1 MRTFIQYLFSIT
13 LILLVACGEEKEFSF
28 TPAIGFEAPEGSVL
42 ETNIAGARVSLY
54 SNTTFTETVTVT
66 IAINN
71 IGGLVYGDDYTME
84 PAPVDNTLTL
94 TFDAENEAPAFFVY
108 PTLKGID
115 RILSFTITEVT
126 GSNLALAQQA
136 ALSHLFTI
144 KSSGC
149 PSGVQAVTVNHDFNG
164 CTTDFA
170 IPTGF
175 IEVNE
180 PGTKTDRGWGCRA
193 FGVSNSRA
201 PRASAFGGT
210 AGEDRAW
217 LIMNPIR
224 IAVGASVSLTF
235 SVASPNFAGPGVIN
249 VFWSNDYSG
258 SGNPLTATWN
268 SLSSIDSQFPAA
280 QSVTFKTVSGT
291 FTDICGDNVYL
302 AFRYTGG
309 TAAASAAWD
318 IDNLS
323 FVVQ

>member
-1 MRTFIQYLFSIT
+1 MRAIQYLFSVT
-13 LILLVACGEEKEFSF
+13 LILLVACGDEKEFSF
-28 TPAIGFEAPEGSVL
+28 TPAIGFEAPEGSVI

-54 SNTTFTETVTVT
+54 SNTAFTETVTVT

-71 IGGLVYGDDYTME
+71 IGGLIYGDDYTME
-84 PAPVDNTLTL
+84 PAPVGNTLTL

-126 GSNLALAQQA
+126 GSDLELAQQA
-136 ALSHLFTI
+136 ALSHFFTI

-149 PSGVQAVTVNHDFNG
+149 PSGIQPVTVNHDFNG

-175 IEVNE
+175 IEAME

-193 FGVSNSRA
+193 FGVGNSRA
-201 PRASAFGGT
+201 PRASAFGGST
-210 AGEDRAW
+210 GEDRAW
-217 LIMNPIR
+217 LIMNPVR
-224 IAVGASVSLTF
+224 IAAGSTTILNF
-235 SVASPNFAGPGVIN
+235 SVYSNFTGPGVIN
-249 VFWSNDYSG
+249 VNWSSDYTG

-280 QSVTFKTVSGT
+280 GSLTWKAVNGT
-291 FTDICGDNVYL
+291 FTDICGDNVYI
-302 AFRYTGG
+302 AFQFTGG
-309 TAAASAAWD
+309 TNAASSSWD

-323 FVVQ
+323 FVIQ

>member
-1 MRTFIQYLFSIT
+1 MRAFLKYLFSIT
-13 LILLVACGEEKEFSF
+13 LISLVACGDEKEFSF
-28 TPAIGFEAPEGSVL
+28 TPAIGFEAPESSVI

-54 SNTTFTETVTVT
+54 SNTVFTEPVTVT

-71 IGGLVYGDDYTME
+71 IGGLIYGDDYTME
-84 PAPVDNTLTL
+84 PAPVGNTLTL

-126 GSNLALAQQA
+126 GSNLELAQQA
-136 ALSHLFTI
+136 ALSHFFTI

-149 PSGVQAVTVNHDFNG
+149 PSGIQPVTVMHDFSG

-180 PGTKTDRGWGCRA
+180 PGSKTDRGWGCRA
-193 FGVSNSRA
+193 FGVGNSRA

-217 LIMNPIR
+217 LIMNPVR
-224 IAVGASVSLTF
+224 IAAGSTVMLTF
-235 SVASPNFAGPGVIN
+235 SVASPDFAGPGVIN
-249 VFWSNDYSG
+249 VKWSSDYSG

-268 SLSSIDSQFPAA
+268 SLPTIDSQFPAA
-280 QSVTFKTVSGT
+280 RSVTYKAVSGS

-302 AFRYTGG
+302 AFQYTGG

-323 FVVQ
+323 FVIQ